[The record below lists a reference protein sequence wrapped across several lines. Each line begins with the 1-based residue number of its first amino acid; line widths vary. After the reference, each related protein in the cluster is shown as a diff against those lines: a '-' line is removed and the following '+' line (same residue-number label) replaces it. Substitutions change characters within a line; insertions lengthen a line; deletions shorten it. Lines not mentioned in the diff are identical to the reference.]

1 MASPSNDLIHGGGER
16 FRLLAEHAQDVIF
29 RYRVAPSRGFEYVN
43 PAVAA
48 LTGYTPDEHYADPD
62 LGFKLVHPDDREKL
76 ESMLG
81 AESPGGLLTVRWI
94 RRDGAVVW
102 TEQHN
107 VPIRDHEGQ
116 LVAIEGIARDV
127 TERKRT
133 EGALRS
139 LQDEFISSISHDL
152 RTPLAAI
159 KASVGVVLAN
169 EPPGIS
175 EPLRRMLVN
184 IDGAADDLSEMVSN
198 VLELA
203 RFQAHEGELRRAW
216 YDLRAISKRAI
227 DAIEPM
233 AKRKG
238 QRFEAR
244 LPSGPLWAYCDGTR
258 IERALCNLLGN
269 ARKYS
274 GADTTVSVVLAR
286 RGREAI
292 ISVTDQGPG
301 IAPADRDGI
310 FERSYGRADGK
321 PGRGV
326 GTGLGL
332 PIAHAIAVMHDGR
345 LWLDSPPGEGA
356 TFRLALPLAP
366 VTPVESGV
374 PVRD

>member
-1 MASPSNDLIHGGGER
+1 MQTASAQANDLVRDVEER
-16 FRLLAEHAQDVIF
+16 FRLLAEHAQDVIY
-29 RYRVAPSRGFEYVN
+29 RYRVAPPRGFVYVN
-43 PAVAA
+43 PAVAT
-48 LTGYTPDEHYADPD
+48 LTGYTPEEHYADPD
-62 LGFKLVHPDDREKL
+62 LGLKLVHPDDRETV
-76 ESMLG
+76 ESAMDP
-81 AESPGGLLTVRWI
+81 ESAGGLLTARWI
-94 RRDGAVVW
+94 RKDGAVLW

-107 VPIRDHEGQ
+107 VPIRDRDGN
-116 LVAIEGIARDV
+116 LIAIEGIVRDV

-169 EPPGIS
+169 EPPGTS

-184 IDGAADDLSEMVSN
+184 IDGAADDLSEMVSI

-203 RFQAHEGELRRAW
+203 RLQAREGEPHRDW
-216 YDLRAISKRAI
+216 FDLRLVAKRAI
-227 DAIEPM
+227 EAIEPM
-233 AKRKG
+233 AKRKD
-238 QRFEAR
+238 QQMEAK
-244 LPSGPLWAYCDGTR
+244 LPSGPLWGYCDGTR

-274 GADTTVSVVLAR
+274 GSGTLIQLSLAR

-292 ISVTDQGPG
+292 FAVTDEGPG
-301 IAPADRDGI
+301 IEISDQEEI
-310 FERSYGRADGK
+310 FERSYDK

-326 GTGLGL
+326 GSGLGL

-345 LWLDSPPGEGA
+345 LWVESTPGKGS

-366 VTPVESGV
+366 AQAVENGQTG
-374 PVRD
+374 RD